1 MSDAP
6 RSWPAGSGDDGF
18 APRRPMRAAS
28 TKPAPRARALP
39 DIPRRVLIIA
49 VGLTGSVLLAATII
63 WGISRM
69 GPRSTP
75 LIEAD
80 GRPFRVRPENLPPQP
95 AAPAPSA
102 RGQAR
107 PDQAARLAPAPEAPR
122 TDALR
127 QQVEAAAAPPAPTS
141 PAAAPATAPATAA
154 PVVAPSTPPALRSPA
169 TASTRAAAATPAAP
183 STPAVTPRA
192 AQPAPAAAR
201 PAPPPPAAARPA
213 PAAPAAA
220 PPGRAEVQFGALASE
235 DAAKLAWDRLKR
247 RVPALANMQ
256 PRISRME
263 RNGQPPLW
271 RLRVATTD
279 VAAARSLC
287 EQARAK
293 NAPCVPV

>member
-1 MSDAP
+1 MGDTQ
-6 RSWPAGSGDDGF
+6 RSWPRSQGDDGF

-28 TKPAPRARALP
+28 TKPVPRARALS
-39 DIPRRVLIIA
+39 DVQRRALIIG

-69 GPRSTP
+69 GPRSAP

-95 AAPAPSA
+95 ATPAPNA

-107 PDQAARLAPAPEAPR
+107 PDQAARLAPGPEAPR

-127 QQVEAAAAPPAPTS
+127 QQMEATATPPAPS
-141 PAAAPATAPATAA
+141 NPAAAPITAPATAA
-154 PVVAPSTPPALRSPA
+154 PVGATNTAPAPRTAATPPA
-169 TASTRAAAATPAAP
+169 RAAAAPPAVPPRAVPPAP
-183 STPAVTPRA
+183 SAASPART
-192 AQPAPAAAR
+192 
-201 PAPPPPAAARPA
+201 
-213 PAAPAAA
+213 
-220 PPGRAEVQFGALASE
+220 EVQFGALASE
-235 DAAKLAWDRLKR
+235 DAAKLEWDRLKR
-247 RVPALANMQ
+247 RIPALANMQ
-256 PRISRME
+256 PRISRLE

-271 RLRVATTD
+271 RLRVATADAT
-279 VAAARSLC
+279 AARGLC